1 MLFQETVRPNAG
13 VELGAGATF
22 RPPLSDNV
30 VLIGGIQAMKLG
42 QGLRDVYDRSNLFS
56 LFLNARLQF

>member
-1 MLFQETVRPNAG
+1 
-13 VELGAGATF
+13 
-22 RPPLSDNV
+22 

-42 QGLRDVYDRSNLFS
+42 QGLQDVYDRNNLFS